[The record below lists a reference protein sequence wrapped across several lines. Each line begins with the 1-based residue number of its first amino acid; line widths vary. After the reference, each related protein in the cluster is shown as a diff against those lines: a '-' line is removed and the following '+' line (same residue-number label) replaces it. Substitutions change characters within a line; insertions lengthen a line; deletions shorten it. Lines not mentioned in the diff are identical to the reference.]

1 MSIQHSLSNAFDSF
15 TRKINSYRQTP
26 LERQVSDAT
35 SNENWGVAN
44 STLIELARAT
54 ADYNNYAVIMKGIWE
69 GVSDKKEKWRRIY
82 KSLVLLEYCVKH
94 GAERCADEAKGES
107 YRLRPLHDFK
117 FMEEGRDKG
126 AGIREKSK
134 QLTDLLADPEA
145 LRTERNKAR
154 EGKEKYAGVSSNA
167 AGGQTMVTPSGYSGS
182 YGGSRSGTAISSASV
197 SNPNAGNSTSKLDEY
212 REKERQ
218 RLEAKKAEENR
229 IKNQGPQI
237 KPPTYTDTGKL
248 VVKAPVLKG
257 SGRKDD
263 SSSSD
268 DSSSE
273 DEVGG
278 GNLIDFDAP
287 VKPVSAPAPAPVSTA
302 PPKPAVCNPG
312 YPAWKPVDPV
322 PQAVAQQ
329 RQATQPVA
337 QTSYQQPVAPLGY
350 QQQQPAYTQPVAP
363 AGYQQPSQQNPGY
376 AAFNMMQPVPQQ
388 SYNPYAQQMA
398 YPTYG
403 YQQQPMVQ
411 AGAYSM
417 GAQPMVHPTGS
428 MGQPSGYN
436 NPYAQPAATK
446 EQPKASTNPFDA
458 FNGL

>member
-1 MSIQHSLSNAFDSF
+1 MSIQNSLSNAFDSF

-26 LERQVSDAT
+26 LEKQVSEAT

-145 LRTERNKAR
+145 LRAERNKAR
-154 EGKEKYAGVSSNA
+154 EGKEKYAGVSSNS
-167 AGGQTMVTPSGYSGS
+167 AGGQTMVTPSGYAGS
-182 YGGSRSGTAISSASV
+182 YGGSRGGSAISSASV
-197 SNPNAGNSTSKLDEY
+197 SNPNAVGNSTSKLDEY

-229 IKNQGPQI
+229 IKNEPPQI
-237 KPPTYTDTGKL
+237 KPPTYTESGKL

-257 SGRKDD
+257 RKTDD

-268 DSSSE
+268 SSS
-273 DEVGG
+273 DGGIGG

-287 VKPVSAPAPAPVSTA
+287 VKPVAPVVQTA
-302 PPKPAVCNPG
+302 APVPVQNAPKPAVCNPG
-312 YPAWKPVDPV
+312 YPAWKPGDPV
-322 PQAVAQQ
+322 PAAVAQQ
-329 RQATQPVA
+329 RQQTQPMAPMYPQPVA
-337 QTSYQQPVAPLGY
+337 AAPAYGYQQTATAQAVYQQPNQGY
-350 QQQQPAYTQPVAP
+350 T
-363 AGYQQPSQQNPGY
+363 
-376 AAFNMMQPVPQQ
+376 AFNMMQTQPAQN
-388 SYNPYAQQMA
+388 YNPYGGQPMA
-398 YPTYG
+398 YGNYG
-403 YQQQPMVQ
+403 YQAQPMVQ
-411 AGAYSM
+411 QQQPLPVGQPVM
-417 GAQPMVHPTGS
+417 GA
-428 MGQPSGYN
+428 YN
-436 NPYAQPAATK
+436 NPYAQSAK